1 MSLLDRL
8 FGKEDPRPRVYEDA
22 TFGLPA
28 GPAMQE
34 HARRGEWR
42 KVREQMAAETDAAR
56 RWRYASLAADGLDGA
71 VAEWVE
77 AEPDDVDAWLVAGM
91 QAINRGAQIRGAAK
105 ADETPEENFDP
116 FHECMQHAAAALQ
129 RAIELRPEDPLPR
142 IPLLTVAMTLGAPIQ
157 ERQALGEDA
166 LRYAPALVAAHV
178 ALMNALTKK
187 WGGSHELMFESARRS
202 VATAPPRCAVA
213 AVLPLAHVERW
224 LYIQHW
230 ENDEARWRAYFRQPD
245 VLREVRDCHR
255 RCASG
260 PEGSVRWVANVF
272 AFCFYLGDDAR
283 AARQEFEKAAG
294 LYTGLPWD
302 YMGGKKVYEHAMET
316 IWRRGAPPAPAGR

>member
-1 MSLLDRL
+1 
-8 FGKEDPRPRVYEDA
+8 VYEDA

-28 GPAMQE
+28 GPALQE
-34 HARRGEWR
+34 QARRGEWR
-42 KVREQMAAETDAAR
+42 KVRERMAAETNAAR
-56 RWRYASLAADGLDGA
+56 RWRYASLAADGLAGA

-91 QAINRGAQIRGAAK
+91 QAINRGAEIRGAAK

-116 FHECMQHAAAALQ
+116 FHECMEQAAAALQ

-142 IPLLTVAMTLGAPIQ
+142 IPLLTVAMTLGAPIE

-166 LRYAPALVAAHV
+166 LRHAPALVAAHV

-202 VATAPPRCAVA
+202 VATAPARSAVA

-230 ENDEARWRAYFRQPD
+230 ENDEARWRSASTSETTPGRPGRNSRKPP
-245 VLREVRDCHR
+245 VSTLVSPGTTWAAR
-255 RCASG
+255 RCTSTRRRSG
-260 PEGSVRWVANVF
+260 GAARRPRPPAAEALLT
-272 AFCFYLGDDAR
+272 AAAR
-283 AARQEFEKAAG
+283 ALALHRSPQREGTQGEHPDTGQQQQQRDPRAG
-294 LYTGLPWD
+294 
-302 YMGGKKVYEHAMET
+302 
-316 IWRRGAPPAPAGR
+316 